1 MYILKFS
8 FPRIPKDLTV
18 SLYEDSDQCCI
29 CIDIVSESWREFF
42 LSQRNKLFE
51 RRVIFWPGTTRVSII
66 QDLLKT
72 NKCRLGFRK
81 IQKSVLSNLMSKMQK
96 LEKFRSQSFVQ
107 SLTPPFKLNI
117 RLVFNNWFERFLFMG
132 VCNILYFSFSW
143 LFFFLFGSEPTKHLS
158 WWRRLSSLF
167 SEDVLIKTNIFPIAI
182 RLAKVSSR
190 RLVMMS
196 SRRFQEVSSS

>member
-1 MYILKFS
+1 MQWLLK
-8 FPRIPKDLTV
+8 
-18 SLYEDSDQCCI
+18 
-29 CIDIVSESWREFF
+29 
-42 LSQRNKLFE
+42 
-51 RRVIFWPGTTRVSII
+51 I

-96 LEKFRSQSFVQ
+96 LEKFRSQSFIQ
-107 SLTPPFKLNI
+107 WLTPPFKLNVW
-117 RLVFNNWFERFLFMG
+117 LVFNNWFERFLFMA

-143 LFFFLFGSEPTKHLS
+143 LFLFLFGSEPTKHLS

-182 RLAKVSSR
+182 CLQKTSSR
-190 RLVMMS
+190 LCGQNQYICLVILLIHLWPRVIKIS
-196 SRRFQEVSSS
+196 QVLVFHFITPFSDFL